1 MDTQLK
7 FAFSEHFCF
16 HAARPEFQLTLRH
29 SGKQANNAYN
39 GELCTAFQANLYQI
53 LQGENRN

>member
-7 FAFSEHFCF
+7 FGFLEHFCF

-29 SGKQANNAYN
+29 LGKQANNAYN
-39 GELCTAFQANLYQI
+39 GELCTAFQANL
-53 LQGENRN
+53 